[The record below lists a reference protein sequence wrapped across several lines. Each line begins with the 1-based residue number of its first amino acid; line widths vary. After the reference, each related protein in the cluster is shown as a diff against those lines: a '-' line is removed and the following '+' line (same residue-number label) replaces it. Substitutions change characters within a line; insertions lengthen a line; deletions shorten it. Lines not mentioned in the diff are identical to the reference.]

1 MASSRRGE
9 RAGERAGPQGDC
21 DALLERLRR
30 LEAKVIA
37 NHADF
42 IEHRS
47 ETERALEE
55 LARAQRD
62 GETHQADVEAR
73 LSRTA
78 KLARGVYDQQL
89 ELQADTDGRLLRL
102 QEAITPPGGS
112 AGGAPPAEPVHADT
126 LRVLVDACG
135 EAWLER
141 ASTEVAGAL
150 QEARR
155 ELREEL
161 DARLPAQSEAC
172 QGRNGVLS
180 DAVAA
185 ELRQA
190 SILLEREA
198 RLLLEHVREV
208 AESHHARV
216 RDEAV
221 DTIESTVLEALADAR
236 EQIQHQAAAQR
247 CQSESAVEAATAGAT
262 ARFDALFG
270 SRLEALEAA
279 AKGCDRVH
287 IMDTTPPD
295 AATSAHAVVEAAL
308 EAAAQECDR
317 ATGRTLGGCDA
328 AAGGH
333 GAVQR
338 ELLDEL
344 RACAAEQRGRIQDA
358 EGEAIA
364 SVREAQRLASQR
376 LDGSGAEAARLLSEE
391 AAAWGAATREEA
403 AAARRGAEA
412 SARLEG
418 ESATALE
425 GAARSAAEAARW
437 GASARRD
444 AAALREAEAAASAP
458 PPGER
463 AAGASGEELAEL
475 REAIGAVRGEVSAGI
490 SQLTAASEQ
499 GITVASRIWEQCAG
513 LRGEAA
519 EDASRHAEA
528 LAALARD
535 AERALGEKVHDSCER
550 ISDHVR
556 AELAGEQVA
565 GQLATEASAAMRRAR
580 DSFGAELQDELKRR
594 LVAASAALASLLDER
609 MESGGAAMSTMA
621 DAAVGEARSRLLE
634 EAAGLERREVTAGI
648 SELAASSAQ
657 LCAGLRGEAAEDA
670 SRHAEALAALARDA
684 ERALG
689 EKVHGSCE
697 RISDHVRAELAGE
710 QVAGQLASAASAAMR
725 RARDSF
731 GAELQ
736 DELKGRL
743 VAASAALASLL
754 EEKMESGGAAM
765 STMADAA
772 VGEARSRLLEE
783 LDEFWSRLEAEPG
796 FGSRAWQLP
805 GHGQPGYA
813 GAAAALPAE
822 EHTRQLVAEELRA
835 RATQARAVGEAMARH
850 ALDDATREE
859 LRAGLAAV
867 GLEQT
872 SNVPAAGQAVLERV
886 AQARWLL
893 LHLRSE
899 MAREL
904 ATGETRGLIQQEARD
919 AALACADHQMSAL
932 RQQVAEAL
940 ADHEARVR
948 REVAAYGAEDGR
960 ELRAEEARVAEAVR
974 RVAEAV
980 RRVAGEATEAR
991 ASVAAQ
997 QAEALQERIAGLARD
1012 DALRS
1017 DLAELRAA
1025 SDARLCTLRAELA
1038 ELDRRLSCEAVR
1050 LEEAAAAGAERAME
1064 GVAQS
1069 VAQQLHATEAR
1080 VLQGLPA
1087 SRHGGANSA
1096 PRSFLQA
1103 QLHAAAGQVRQDGA
1117 GAGGQ

>member
-565 GQLATEASAAMRRAR
+565 GQLA
-580 DSFGAELQDELKRR
+580 
-594 LVAASAALASLLDER
+594 
-609 MESGGAAMSTMA
+609 
-621 DAAVGEARSRLLE
+621 
-634 EAAGLERREVTAGI
+634 
-648 SELAASSAQ
+648 
-657 LCAGLRGEAAEDA
+657 
-670 SRHAEALAALARDA
+670 
-684 ERALG
+684 
-689 EKVHGSCE
+689 
-697 RISDHVRAELAGE
+697 
-710 QVAGQLASAASAAMR
+710 SAASAAMR